1 MRKIPLSLGIAAVLL
16 GIAAFAPEAVA
27 QVASQDPSQV
37 KPGVYQV
44 DPSHTQIG
52 FSISHLGLTNF
63 SGLFAGAS
71 GTLRLDPAK
80 PTESKLEITITTAS
94 VTTTVSKLDELLKGD
109 QWFDTAHF
117 PTATFASTKI
127 VRTGRQSATIVGD
140 LTLHGVTKPVT
151 LKARLVGS
159 GVNPLDKAFTAG
171 FEATGAIKRSDFGIK
186 TYLPLLGDEVR
197 LTIAGAFELRP

>member
-1 MRKIPLSLGIAAVLL
+1 MRNVCLSLGI
-16 GIAAFAPEAVA
+16 IAAFLGFAAFTTEAIA

-37 KPGVYQV
+37 KPGVYEV

-80 PTESKLEITITTAS
+80 PTESTLEIAIATAS
-94 VTTTVSKLDELLKGD
+94 VTTTVPALNEQLKGD

-117 PTATFASTKI
+117 PTATFTSTKI
-127 VRTGRQSATIVGD
+127 VWAGKQSATIVGD

-151 LKARLVGS
+151 LEAHLVGS

-186 TYLPLLGDEVR
+186 TYLPLLGDDVH